1 MYTFTLLYLFIYLN
15 PSVYASNSNSNLTLK
30 GLLEPPCSHVC
41 NCFLQPWE
49 TCSQYPPCSYLSAL
63 YTCVEPISQV
73 CSSQSLA
80 LQPHWPHQSQSPC
93 PSHKEGVCVC
103 AKSLQSYL
111 TLCDPVGYS
120 SPCSS
125 VHTFLQARILEW
137 AAVPSSRGSSWP
149 KDGTH
154 VSWCPLHWHAGS
166 LPLAPPGKLAGT
178 LGWTS
183 SLTSWGFIL
192 FYFYLFFSHLFL
204 SIGD

>member
-1 MYTFTLLYLFIYLN
+1 MSVTAFYSHEKLVHSILHVVIYLLCIPVWN
-15 PSVYASNSNSNLTLK
+15 PSPRCAQARAWLSNLTDHTRAN
-30 GLLEPPCSHVC
+30 PPAPV
-41 NCFLQPWE
+41 
-49 TCSQYPPCSYLSAL
+49 
-63 YTCVEPISQV
+63 IR
-73 CSSQSLA
+73 
-80 LQPHWPHQSQSPC
+80 
-93 PSHKEGVCVC
+93 KECVC

-111 TLCDPVGYS
+111 TFCDPVDYS

-137 AAVPSSRGSSWP
+137 AAVPSSRGSSRP

-154 VSWCPLHWHAGS
+154 VSWCLLHWHAGS

-192 FYFYLFFSHLFL
+192 FLFINFFPIYFYPLETNYFTML
-204 SIGD
+204 